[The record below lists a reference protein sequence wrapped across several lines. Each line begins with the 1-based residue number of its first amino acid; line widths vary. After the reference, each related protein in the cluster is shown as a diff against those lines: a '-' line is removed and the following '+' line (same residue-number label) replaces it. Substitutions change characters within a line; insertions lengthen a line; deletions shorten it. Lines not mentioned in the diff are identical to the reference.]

1 MEQTSNTNDPT
12 YAWLGPNDTPSRVAH
27 RARIRALNDD
37 LRCNGEGGRVL
48 VTASV
53 AKLSP
58 ALQTSVLTAV
68 ATFTTFAF
76 GNDPYGEHDFGA
88 VTVEDEVYFWKIDSY
103 DTDLVGHSPDPAD
116 PAVTARVLTIMHAT
130 EY

>member
-1 MEQTSNTNDPT
+1 MAN
-12 YAWLGPNDTPSRVAH
+12 
-27 RARIRALNDD
+27 
-37 LRCNGEGGRVL
+37 
-48 VTASV
+48 
-53 AKLSP
+53 LSP

-76 GNDPYGEHDFGA
+76 GNDPYDEHDFGA
-88 VTVEDEVYFWKIDSY
+88 VTAEDEVYFWKIDTY

-116 PAVTARVLTIMHAT
+116 PAVTARVLTIMHAS